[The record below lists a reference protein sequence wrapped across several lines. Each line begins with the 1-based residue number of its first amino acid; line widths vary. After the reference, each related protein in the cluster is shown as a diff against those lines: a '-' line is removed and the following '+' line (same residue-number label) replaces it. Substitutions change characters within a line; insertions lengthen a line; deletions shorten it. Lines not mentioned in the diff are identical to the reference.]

1 MSVLEEPSVPDPA
14 PPPIRDLTPLVDV
27 RTDAFEDFF
36 RRDGVLDLLDGA
48 VYTSEV
54 PWTKPSPEAFRATI
68 REVIAA
74 HPQGWVID
82 GGYDRKLGDL
92 VTGAADTIVWL
103 DLPLTVVLF
112 RLLRRT
118 VTRVVRREELW
129 NGNRESWRDQFAS
142 RESLFL
148 WAFHAHRRHRR
159 AWSHRFAGD
168 PRLVRLRTRAD
179 VERWLHSTLT

>member
-1 MSVLEEPSVPDPA
+1 MTLPSA
-14 PPPIRDLTPLVDV
+14 STTPRRINV
-27 RTDAFEDFF
+27 RGTS
-36 RRDGVLDLLDGA
+36 GVGKTRFAQELASRLDLPCIELDALHWGP
-48 VYTSEV
+48 SWQE
-54 PWTKPSPEAFRATI
+54 PSPEAFRATI
-68 REVIAA
+68 REVIAT
-74 HPQGWVID
+74 HQQGWVID